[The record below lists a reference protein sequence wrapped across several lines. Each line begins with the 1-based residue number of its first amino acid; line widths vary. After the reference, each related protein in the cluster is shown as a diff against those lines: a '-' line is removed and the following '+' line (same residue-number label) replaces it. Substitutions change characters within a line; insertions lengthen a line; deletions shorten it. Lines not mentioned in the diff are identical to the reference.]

1 MLFVC
6 MGKFKA
12 ASAMKQRVARRL
24 DWKYPAGMRVLA
36 EYWLQSTD
44 PAFPGLIVISES
56 DDVAPIVKAIAD
68 WDDLM
73 DLTVVPAV
81 TAEQGLGL
89 ARNLAA
95 AA

>member
-1 MLFVC
+1 MEQAPVSLKAQSPTNFCRAGMQGGLAMLFVC

-44 PAFPGLIVISES
+44 PAFF
-56 DDVAPIVKAIAD
+56 
-68 WDDLM
+68 
-73 DLTVVPAV
+73 PA
-81 TAEQGLGL
+81 
-89 ARNLAA
+89 
-95 AA
+95 